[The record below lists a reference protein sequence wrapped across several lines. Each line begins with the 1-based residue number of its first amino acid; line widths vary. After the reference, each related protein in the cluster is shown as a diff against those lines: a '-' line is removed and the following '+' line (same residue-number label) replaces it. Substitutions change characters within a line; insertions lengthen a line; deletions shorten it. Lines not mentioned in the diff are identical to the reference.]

1 MKTAKTIIN
10 NIYGRN
16 KKHNPFTPVLITLRP
31 CNIYRHGIEN
41 TLSIVADWLPPDRA
55 TLEMHEK
62 YSVYA
67 PAVERMYMHDLEWV
81 NIDLS
86 IYSYLTEGWC

>member
-10 NIYGRN
+10 AIYGRN
-16 KKHNPFTPVLITLRP
+16 KKHNPFTPVHITPRP

-41 TLSIVADWLPPDRA
+41 TLSNVADWLPADRA
-55 TLEMHEK
+55 TL
-62 YSVYA
+62 
-67 PAVERMYMHDLEWV
+67 ERMYMHDLEWV